1 MSRRMQ
7 RAVVDLPQPDSPTR
21 PIVLPAPMSNDTPAT
36 AETSPRSPPSHPPP
50 TSKVFTRSRTDRA
63 ASSGAPLVLA
73 PPVPGSAP
81 EPSTGLEGSIGA
93 MLLSRS
99 DQ

>member
-21 PIVLPAPMSNDTPAT
+21 PIVFPAPMSKETPAT
-36 AETSPRSPPSHPPP
+36 AETSPRSPPSQPPP
-50 TSKVFTRSRTDRA
+50 TSKVLTRSRTEMA

-73 PPVPGSAP
+73 PPAPGSAL

-93 MLLSRS
+93 MVLSRP